1 MHKLI
6 RKSLFY
12 ISLIGLVFY
21 TSCRKDFTTVLN
33 SGSLIFS
40 KDTVFLDTVFTN
52 TSSST
57 RHFKVYNRSNDAIT
71 IPNISLENG
80 LGSFYRL
87 NVDGQPGKN
96 FDNVAILAHDSI
108 FVFVEATID
117 FSAVTNPLYT
127 DKILFDTGAKEQKVD
142 LITLVQDA
150 HFLFPSRDA
159 AGIKET
165 IKLGIDANGDPI
177 EIVGFMLNGNTT
189 FTNDKPYVV
198 YGYLGVPE
206 NAKLTIEAG
215 SQLHFHE
222 DSGLIVSEGAT
233 LEVNGTLSD
242 KVIFQGDRLEPEF
255 ENTSGQWGTIWLRA
269 GSKNNSINNALIKNS
284 IIGVLSDSIGLNTA
298 PTLSLKNT
306 EIYNTS
312 NFGILGRETNIYGEN
327 LVIANNGQSSLACTL
342 GGTYNFVH
350 STFANYF
357 STGFR
362 QFPTLLINNYV
373 SFTDDS
379 GAENFVIRNLNAVN
393 FTNCIIDGNQNIE
406 MILDK
411 KEGGTF
417 EYRFKN
423 NLIKFNDISKTFK
436 NDVLYDF
443 ENASFY
449 TSNILNGVAQF
460 EDTSLNKLTIG
471 KESEAIN
478 KAESATALQVPFDI
492 LGFSRSVNPDI
503 GAYQHSEDF

>member
-1 MHKLI
+1 M
-6 RKSLFY
+6 
-12 ISLIGLVFY
+12 GLVFY
-21 TSCRKDFTTVLN
+21 TSCRKDFTTVLS
-33 SGSLIFS
+33 SGSLSFS
-40 KDTVFLDTVFTN
+40 KDTVYLDTVFTN

-57 RHFKVYNRSNDAIT
+57 RHFKVYNRGNDAIT
-71 IPNISLENG
+71 IPNISLEKG

-87 NVDGQPGKN
+87 NVDGQSGKI

-117 FSAVTNPLYT
+117 FNAVTNPLYT
-127 DKILFDTGAKEQKVD
+127 DKILFDTDEKQQKVT
-142 LITLVQDA
+142 LVTLVQDA
-150 HFLFPSRDA
+150 HFLYPSRNA
-159 AGIKET
+159 NGIKET

-177 EIVGFMLNGNTT
+177 EIVGFMLKGNTT
-189 FTNDKPYVV
+189 FNNDKPYVV

-206 NAKLTIEAG
+206 NTKLTINAG
-215 SQLHFHE
+215 TQLHFHE
-222 DSGLIVSEGAT
+222 NSGIIVSKGAT

-255 ENTSGQWGTIWLRA
+255 ENTAGQWGTIWLRA

-284 IIGVLSDSIGLNTA
+284 IIGVLSDSIGSNTT

-312 NFGILGRETNIYGEN
+312 NFGVLGRETNIYGEN
-327 LVIANNGQSSLACTL
+327 LVIANNGQSSLACTI
-342 GGTYNFVH
+342 GGTYNFAH

-362 QFPTLLINNYV
+362 QFPTLLVNNYV

-379 GAENFVIRNLNAVN
+379 GVENFIIRNLNAAN

-417 EYRFKN
+417 EYQFKN
-423 NLIKFNDISKTFK
+423 NLIKFIDVSKTFD
-436 NDVLYDF
+436 NDALYDF
-443 ENASFY
+443 ENTSLY
-449 TSNILNGVAQF
+449 TSNILNGVVYF
-460 EDTSLNKLTIG
+460 EDTSLNKYIIG

-478 KAESATALQVPFDI
+478 KAESATALLVPFDI